1 MLDEIA
7 AGIINANLGLN
18 PMNNGEVLIINVPP
32 LTEER
37 RTELSKRAR
46 AEGESARVSIRNARK
61 DANDLL
67 KSAKDEGMSE
77 DMQKTGEGQVQDLT
91 NTYIA
96 KVEDMLNAKEADIMT
111 I

>member
-1 MLDEIA
+1 MVKIVHKVA
-7 AGIINANLGLN
+7 
-18 PMNNGEVLIINVPP
+18 
-32 LTEER
+32 EENR
-37 RTELSKRAR
+37 I
-46 AEGESARVSIRNARK
+46 SIRNARK

-67 KSAKDEGMSE
+67 KSAKNEGMSE

-96 KVEDMLNAKEADIMT
+96 KVEEMLSAKEADIMT